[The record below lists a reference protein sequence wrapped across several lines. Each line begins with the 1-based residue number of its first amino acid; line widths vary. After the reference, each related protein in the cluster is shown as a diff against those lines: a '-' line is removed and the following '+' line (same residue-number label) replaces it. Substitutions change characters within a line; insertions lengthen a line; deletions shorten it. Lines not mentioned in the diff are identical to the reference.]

1 MARIP
6 LIRSD
11 DPDADPEAAAHV
23 RAIESRRGG
32 VAFNVHRALAN
43 HPELMSAM
51 WAMADIAYF
60 KNSLTTVQRELAYYT
75 SAVTNDCFY

>member
-11 DPDADPEAAAHV
+11 DPEADPEAVALV
-23 RAIESRRGG
+23 RAIESRRGDA
-32 VAFNVHRALAN
+32 AFNVQRALAN
-43 HPELMSAM
+43 HPELMRSM

-60 KNSLTTVQRELAYYT
+60 KNSLNPVQRELVYYT
-75 SAVTNDCFY
+75 AAVTNDCFY

>member
-6 LIRSD
+6 LIHGD
-11 DPDADPEAAAHV
+11 DPNADPEAAAHV
-23 RAIESRRGG
+23 RAIEAAQG
-32 VAFNVHRALAN
+32 VPAFNVQRALAN

-51 WAMADIAYF
+51 WAMADVAYF
-60 KNSLTTVQRELAYYT
+60 KNSLNPVQRELTYYA